1 MQELNMLQK
10 LQISNYALID
20 KAIINFTNGLTIITG
35 ETGAGKSI
43 LLDAIGLLMGNRPE
57 PAAINK
63 KEEKTII
70 EAWFDIGPYDLQPFF
85 DQHDLDFDELSILR
99 REIALNGK
107 SRAFIND
114 SPVNISVLKALTTK
128 LIDIHAQHQTHDFA
142 EQAFR
147 FNLLSDIGNFKD
159 LYQSYQSFFS
169 AFKKKQQLL
178 QALNET
184 ASKAMLEQDFIQF
197 QYDELEQ
204 AKIESGEDE
213 KLKQTYLTLSNAE
226 DINKQLFSALTLL
239 DNDERGLLSSLKA
252 LLNFLQSA
260 GKFSDEI
267 AELGERIQTVHIEV
281 KDIYADLSNAS
292 EKHQPDPAALAAV
305 SERLDVILG
314 LLQKHR
320 LNNCDELIA
329 HKEILFSKLN
339 QTNAIHDEINAL
351 VLELDQIEMK
361 LNELAAALHDRRKA
375 IIPKIKTEVE
385 ETLMQ
390 LQMPDAQFDI
400 QLNLTKEL
408 NKDGKD
414 EIKLLFTANKG
425 KQLQALEQVASGGE
439 LSRLMLSI
447 KKLLTKAIAL
457 PTIIFDEIDTGVSG
471 AVADAMGQIL
481 AEMSATTQVIA
492 VTHLPQVAVKGIR
505 HLKVRKMMKDNV
517 VISEIVSLD
526 DEARVLEIAG
536 MLSGKKL
543 TDAAIENARALF
555 N

>member
-10 LQISNYALID
+10 LHISNYALID

-85 DQHDLDFDELSILR
+85 DQNDLEFDELSILR
-99 REIALNGK
+99 REISLNGK

-114 SPVNISVLKALTTK
+114 SPVNISVLKALTTR

-142 EQAFR
+142 EHTFR

-169 AFKKKQQLL
+169 AFKKKHQHL
-178 QALNET
+178 QTLKDT

-226 DINKQLFSALTLL
+226 DISKQLFSAISLL
-239 DNDERGLLSSLKA
+239 DNDERGLLNSLKT

-292 EKHQPDPAALAAV
+292 EKHQPDPTALAAV

-320 LNNCDELIA
+320 LHNCDELIA
-329 HKEILFSKLN
+329 HKEILSSKLN

-351 VLELDQIEMK
+351 VLELDQMEMK

-385 ETLMQ
+385 KTLKQ

-400 QLNLTKEL
+400 QLNSTKEL
-408 NKDGKD
+408 NKDGND

-481 AEMSATTQVIA
+481 SEMSAKTQVIA

-505 HLKVRKMMKDNV
+505 HLKVRKMMKEDV

-526 DEARVLEIAG
+526 DEARVMEIAG